1 MSKPEP
7 DAKSR
12 IRVYSR
18 PGCHLCELLIDELMP
33 LIRGRLEIEVL
44 DIDSRPEWKLQYGV
58 RIPVVEY
65 DGKTVCEHHLDNEAI
80 RAILKTL
87 PGSLEQH

>member
-7 DAKSR
+7 DEKCC

-33 LIRGRLEIEVL
+33 LIRGRLEVEVL
-44 DIDSRPEWKLQYGV
+44 DIESRPEWKLQYGV

-65 DGKTVCEHHLDNEAI
+65 EGETVCEHHLDTAAI
-80 RAILKTL
+80 RAILQAL
-87 PGSLEQH
+87 PGS

>member
-1 MSKPEP
+1 MPHPEP
-7 DAKSR
+7 DEKSR

-33 LIRGRLEIEVL
+33 LIRGRLEFEVL
-44 DIDSRPEWKLQYGV
+44 DIDTSPEWKLQYGV

-65 DGKTVCEHHLDNEAI
+65 NGETVCEHHLDTAAI
-80 RAILKTL
+80 RTILENL
-87 PGSLEQH
+87 QGS

>member
-1 MSKPEP
+1 MPIPES
-7 DAKSR
+7 DEQRR

-33 LIRGRLEIEVL
+33 LIRGRLELEVL
-44 DIDSRPEWKLQYGV
+44 DIETRPEWKLQYGV

-65 DGKTVCEHHLDNEAI
+65 DGETVCEHHLDTAAI
-80 RAILKTL
+80 RAILQSL
-87 PGSLEQH
+87 PGS